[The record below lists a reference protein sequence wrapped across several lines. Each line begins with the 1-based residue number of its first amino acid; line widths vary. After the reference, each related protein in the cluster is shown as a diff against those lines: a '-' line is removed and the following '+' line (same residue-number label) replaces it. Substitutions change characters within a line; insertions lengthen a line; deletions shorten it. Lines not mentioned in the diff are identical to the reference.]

1 VRHYFT
7 AEQIYYLDLTE
18 PRLLTMNDEYY
29 FASPELKMLL
39 EQAPFD
45 YLCFSPGMESFAS
58 VES

>member
-1 VRHYFT
+1 
-7 AEQIYYLDLTE
+7 
-18 PRLLTMNDEYY
+18 MNDEYY

>member
-1 VRHYFT
+1 MRHYFT